1 MTYPNTIKEINFD
14 RFWLKA
20 RGRQPRAHRE
30 QGLFEIMFCRV
41 ENHRPISWDQ
51 NSSPLAW
58 IRDNGI

>member
-30 QGLFEIMFCRV
+30 QGLLEIMLCMV
-41 ENHRPISWDQ
+41 
-51 NSSPLAW
+51 SPYFMGLKL
-58 IRDNGI
+58 